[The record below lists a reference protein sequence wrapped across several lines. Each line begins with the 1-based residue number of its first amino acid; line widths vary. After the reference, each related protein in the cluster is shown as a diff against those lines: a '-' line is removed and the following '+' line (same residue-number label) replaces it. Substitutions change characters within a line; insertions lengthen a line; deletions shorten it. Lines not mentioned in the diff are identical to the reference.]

1 MPRPHALAL
10 ASLLAAAIP
19 GGIAAQALSPPVAE
33 AAGDAAP
40 GTATGPAT
48 DLATDPAD
56 RLIHPAADQR
66 IEDFRWDHRLV
77 VVFAD
82 TEQDPAFRQQMA
94 WIAARPGDLITRD
107 VIVLTDTAPDS
118 PGPIRQG
125 LRPRGFSVVL
135 VDKDGIVNQRKPF
148 PQELRELTR
157 SIDRM
162 PVRQEEIRRQRF
174 GG

>member
-10 ASLLAAAIP
+10 ASLLLAAIP
-19 GGIAAQALSPPVAE
+19 GGIAATTPALTQSPAE
-33 AAGDAAP
+33 
-40 GTATGPAT
+40 T
-48 DLATDPAD
+48 LV
-56 RLIHPAADQR
+56 RPAADQR
-66 IEDFRWDHRLV
+66 LEDFRWQSRLV

-82 TEQDPAFRQQMA
+82 TEQDPAFTQQMR
-94 WIAARPGDLITRD
+94 WIAERPEDLTTRD
-107 VIVLTDTAPDS
+107 VIVLTDTDPAS

-125 LRPRGFSVVL
+125 MRPRGFSVVL
-135 VDKDGIVNQRKPF
+135 VDKDGVVNQRKPF

-157 SIDRM
+157 AIDRM